1 MRHLLWVALGFS
13 GLVAGCDG
21 RSDLH
26 ISSSSPDPEHGV
38 LKVVDTLQC
47 PQTEGVLTRKGSAQA
62 DGSTCTYAGPRGSEV
77 QLQLLSLGGRTADVV
92 LRDLESRLNDQMPE
106 SASTQA
112 RRKPPAFADGPDQA
126 DDAPATAAA
135 EATASTSAD
144 DSAHVR
150 LPGLSVDAQGDKA
163 TVRLPG
169 IRVEADGNQSVVRI
183 GGIVIRSD
191 DQEQTSNVSLRADD
205 GESNVSIQSDR
216 NVTVIRAK
224 APGEAVRAT
233 YRLALHRNRGSQ
245 WQAVG
250 YEARGP
256 AGGPLVVATVRS
268 RADDEDRVFDAAKTL
283 VTLNVGK

>member
-1 MRHLLWVALGFS
+1 MRHLLWFALGIS

-77 QLQLLSLGGRTADVV
+77 QLQLLSLDGRTADVV
-92 LRDLESRLNDQMPE
+92 LRDLESRLNDEMPE
-106 SASTQA
+106 SASAQA
-112 RRKPPAFADGPDQA
+112 RRKPPALAEAPGQA
-126 DDAPATAAA
+126 DEAAATAAA

-144 DSAHVR
+144 DSDVR

-191 DQEQTSNVSLRADD
+191 DQKQTSDVTLQAGD

-216 NVTVIRAK
+216 NLTVIRAK

-233 YRLALHRNRGSQ
+233 YRLALHRDRNSQ

-268 RADDEDRVFDAAKTL
+268 RADDEDRVFDAAKAL